1 MRVSTACTALTYEY
15 MFRYSTIGMSRLSK
29 INVRASA
36 PMAVGEVAAL
46 FKLLG
51 DPSRLALLDRL
62 SRGECCV
69 SDLAAGAGLTES
81 ATSHQLRLLRAA
93 RLVRVRRNGR
103 QAFYALDDAHVG
115 RLLRDAAAHTGERG

>member
-15 MFRYSTIGMSRLSK
+15 MFRYSTVGMSRLSK
-29 INVRASA
+29 INVRAAA

-62 SRGECCV
+62 SHGECCV
-69 SDLAAGAGLTES
+69 SDLAEGAGLTES

-93 RLVRVRRNGR
+93 RLVRVRRDGR

-115 RLLRDAAAHTGERG
+115 RLLKDAAAHAGERG